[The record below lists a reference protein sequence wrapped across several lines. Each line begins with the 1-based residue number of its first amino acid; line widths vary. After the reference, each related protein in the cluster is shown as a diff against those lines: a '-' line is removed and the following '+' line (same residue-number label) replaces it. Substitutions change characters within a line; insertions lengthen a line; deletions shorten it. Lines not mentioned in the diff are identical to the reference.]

1 MSLPDRLRPMLA
13 VRADPF
19 DAPDYFFEV
28 KWDGWRCLAYL
39 NGGVRLQSRNLQDLS
54 PLFPELSAIH
64 RAMTSSA
71 TLLDGE
77 IVTFWEGKPS
87 FIRLQRRRARLRG
100 GAGPGPET
108 APAVFI
114 AFDLLYLGGESQMN
128 LPLEER
134 RARLERYA
142 RPGDGA
148 LQISE
153 TITGQGRA
161 FFASCQA
168 MGLEGVVGK
177 DRSSRY
183 FPGKRSPSWKKVKA
197 LHCGLFAICGY
208 TTAVQGHSDL
218 PNAVALAAKVAADWN
233 FCGLVGSGLNART
246 VTTLQGLLSQL
257 RMAGPPRF
265 AAPVVPPP
273 RIQWVE
279 PLVVCEVEYLELTP
293 ELRLRHPVWRGLRPD
308 RSPEACL
315 MV

>member
-1 MSLPDRLRPMLA
+1 MTLPDRLRPMLA

-39 NGGVRLQSRNLQDLS
+39 NGSVRLQSRNLQDLS

-64 RAMTSSA
+64 REVASSA

-87 FIRLQRRRARLRG
+87 FIRLQRRRAGLRR
-100 GAGPGPET
+100 GADPGPDAT
-108 APAVFI
+108 PVVFI

-134 RARLERYA
+134 RAKLERYVH
-142 RPGDGA
+142 PGDSA

-153 TITGQGRA
+153 TITGQGKA
-161 FFASCQA
+161 FFASCRA

-177 DRSSRY
+177 DRSSCY

-197 LHCGLFAICGY
+197 LHRGLFTICGY
-208 TTAVQGHSDL
+208 TTPAQGRSVPL
-218 PNAVALAAKVAADWN
+218 NAVALTAKVETDWT
-233 FCGLVGSGLNART
+233 FCGLVGSGLNAAA
-246 VTTLQGLLSQL
+246 VTTLQGLLPQL

-279 PLVVCEVEYLELTP
+279 PLIVCEVEYLELTP